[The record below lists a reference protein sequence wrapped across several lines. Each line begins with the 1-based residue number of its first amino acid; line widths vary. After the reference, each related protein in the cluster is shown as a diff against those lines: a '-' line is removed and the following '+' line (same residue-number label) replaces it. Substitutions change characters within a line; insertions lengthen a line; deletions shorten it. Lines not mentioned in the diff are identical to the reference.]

1 MIAVLVNKII
11 SLSLVMAMG
20 WLLVKCRLLKSENSK
35 VVTTISMYLI
45 MPCMILSAFQVDCT
59 PEVQHG
65 LLLAVIAAIIIH
77 FIFIVLNYPLRKLL
91 KLDAVEQTSIIY
103 SNAGNLIIPLV
114 TAMLG
119 KEWVIYTSAFIVV
132 QLTLLWSHGKSV
144 LCGEKGFNF
153 KKIFLNINMIAII
166 IGVVMFFS
174 GLRLPYLINDT
185 VETVGGMIGPVSML
199 IMGMVIG
206 GLKFKELLSYKR
218 VWLTSLLRLIVIP
231 LIILPLLKFSGL
243 SNLASNGTSVLLVTL
258 LAVAA
263 PSATSITQ
271 MSQLY
276 GKDDKYACTI
286 NVITTILCIGTF
298 PLMVYLYQL

>member
-20 WLLVKCRLLKSENSK
+20 WLLIKCKLLKSENSK

-45 MPCMILSAFQVDCT
+45 MPCMILSAFQVECT
-59 PEVQHG
+59 PEVQQG

-77 FIFIVLNYPLRKLL
+77 IIFIILNFPLRKLL

-144 LCGEKGFNF
+144 LCGDKGFSF
-153 KKIFLNINMIAII
+153 KKIFFNVNMIAII
-166 IGVVMFFS
+166 VGVIMFFS
-174 GLRLPYLINDT
+174 GLRLPYLISDT
-185 VETVGGMIGPVSML
+185 VDTVGGMIGPVSML

-206 GLKFKELLSYKR
+206 GLKLKELLAYKR
-218 VWLTSLLRLIVIP
+218 VWLTSVLRLIIVP
-231 LIILPLLKFSGL
+231 VIILPLLKFSGL
-243 SNLASNGTSVLLVTL
+243 ANIAANGTSVLLVTL

-276 GKDDKYACTI
+276 GKDDKYACAI
-286 NVITTILCIGTF
+286 NVITTIFCIGTF

>member
-20 WLLVKCRLLKSENSK
+20 WLLIKCKLLKSENSK

-45 MPCMILSAFQVDCT
+45 MPCMILSAFQVECT
-59 PEVQHG
+59 PEVQQG

-77 FIFIVLNYPLRKLL
+77 IIFIILNFPLRKLF

-144 LCGEKGFNF
+144 LCGDKGFSF
-153 KKIFLNINMIAII
+153 KKIFLNVNMIAII
-166 IGVVMFFS
+166 VGVIMFFS
-174 GLRLPYLINDT
+174 GLRLPYLISDT
-185 VETVGGMIGPVSML
+185 VDTVGGMIGPVSML

-206 GLKFKELLSYKR
+206 GLKLKELLAYKR
-218 VWLTSLLRLIVIP
+218 VWLTSVLRLIIVP
-231 LIILPLLKFSGL
+231 VIILPLLKFSGL
-243 SNLASNGTSVLLVTL
+243 ANIAANGTSVLLVTL

-276 GKDDKYACTI
+276 GKDDKYACAI
-286 NVITTILCIGTF
+286 NVITTIFCIGTF

>member
-1 MIAVLVNKII
+1 MILVLVNKII

-20 WLLVKCRLLKSENSK
+20 WALVKCKLLKSENSK

-59 PEVQHG
+59 PEVRDG
-65 LLLAVIAAIIIH
+65 LFLAVIAAIIIH
-77 FIFIVLNYPLRKLL
+77 IIFIILNIPLRKLL
-91 KLDAVEQTSIIY
+91 KLDVVEQSSVIY

-114 TAMLG
+114 TAILG

-132 QLTLLWSHGKSV
+132 QLTLLWSHGKSL
-144 LCGEKGFNF
+144 LCGEKGFNLR
-153 KKIFLNINMIAII
+153 KILLNVNMIAIA
-166 IGVVMFFS
+166 IGVVMFFT
-174 GLRLPYLINDT
+174 GLRFPPLIIDT
-185 VETVGGMIGPVSML
+185 VDTVGSMIGPISML

-206 GLKFKELLSYKR
+206 GLKLKDILAYKR
-218 VWLTSLLRLIVIP
+218 ILIPTLLRLIIIP
-231 LIILPLLKFSGL
+231 FIILPFLKFSGIA
-243 SNLASNGTSVLLVTL
+243 SLAANGQSVLLITL

-276 GKDDKYACTI
+276 GRDDKYACAI
-286 NVITTILCIGTF
+286 NVITTIFCIGTS

>member
-1 MIAVLVNKII
+1 MIIVLVNKII

-20 WLLVKCRLLKSENSK
+20 WLIVKIGLVKNTDSK
-35 VVTTISMYLI
+35 IISTVSMYLI

-59 PEVQHG
+59 PEVQQG

-77 FIFIVLNYPLRKLL
+77 AVLIILNFPLRRLF
-91 KLDAVEQTSIIY
+91 KLDVVEQTSIIY
-103 SNAGNLIIPLV
+103 PNAGNLIIPLV
-114 TAMLG
+114 TAILG

-132 QLTLLWSHGKSV
+132 QLALLWSHGKSL
-144 LCGEKGFNF
+144 LCGDKGFNAR
-153 KKIFLNINMIAII
+153 KIFLNINMIAII
-166 IGVVMFFS
+166 IGIVMFFT
-174 GLRLPYLINDT
+174 GFRFPALFADT
-185 VETVGGMIGPVSML
+185 VDTVGGMIGPISML

-206 GLKFKELLSYKR
+206 GLKLKDIFSYKR
-218 VWLTSLLRLIVIP
+218 IWLISALRLIIIP
-231 LIILPLLKFSGL
+231 FIILPLLKFSGIA
-243 SNLASNGTSVLLVTL
+243 SIASNGTDVLLVTL
-258 LAVAA
+258 LALAA

-276 GKDDKYACTI
+276 GKDDKYACAI